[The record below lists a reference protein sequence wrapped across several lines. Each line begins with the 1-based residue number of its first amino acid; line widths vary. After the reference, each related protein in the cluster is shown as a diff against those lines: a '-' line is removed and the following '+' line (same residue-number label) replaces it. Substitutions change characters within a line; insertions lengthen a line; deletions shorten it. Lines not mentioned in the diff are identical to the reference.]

1 MLTAGSLHTA
11 SVSLR
16 DPTMA
21 NWEIVSFRLI
31 LFIILLPH
39 INGVLNIDS
48 DQEDYDTGSSSFID
62 IDWTAIRPHIWI
74 PSTTNIGSHLDVRVV
89 DGPNNATGRVE
100 VWYKGAWGTVCDDGW
115 DLNDANVVCRML
127 GFFKASS
134 APVRAEYGAGSGDIL
149 LDEVDCTGSEISLED
164 CIKSEFGVN
173 NCDHSEDAGVIC
185 TDPIS
190 LDVRLVDG
198 PNNNSGRVEV
208 QENGS
213 WGTICDD
220 GWDAKDANVVCRML
234 GFFGAAYAS
243 VQATY
248 GEGVGD
254 ISLRNVDCIGTES
267 NLGTCFHD
275 RPESFDCAHGE
286 DAGAAC
292 LVLIQDDSGS
302 GASSVDGDFGSGESS
317 GDDDSVSSLSS
328 WNDNSVSWA
337 SSWNDDS
344 GSGASSGDGTMFGLQ
359 CPDLVSSTDK
369 GLTTSSTVI
378 ISPHVHGS
386 VDNRNFSV
394 GCTYTSHDV
403 FYYGDTWV
411 ACAARDDL
419 GNYLTCDFTVTVTDG
434 EPPHL
439 DCPDIISTTDQ
450 GLPTSSRFPNPQ
462 ASDNTDP
469 SPSVICSR
477 TSSDVFQFG
486 DTNVTCH
493 ATDESGNVG
502 RCVFVVTVQDP
513 CMVHDPCINGECS
526 YYIGSGQYQCDCYD
540 QYEGTH
546 CDVIPHPTPI
556 CKNTTWM
563 SSRFGLIS
571 FLEGENG
578 TWANSTEVCPFNTTN
593 ADQPI
598 GRAICVGDL
607 ISQSTWLPDPTDN
620 CGQFRNA
627 GDLLGQLSKV
637 IVSDENVAKLSED
650 VSLVT
655 SNTGDISSDDIF
667 SIANIIS
674 NISARTNSE
683 KVTASIVA
691 IVSNIAD
698 VDTETLESAS
708 ASVIDVV
715 KVFERQ
721 IKSVPIEDGDN
732 FSIQQKN
739 IAVQVQSVPTDVI
752 SNGLVISL
760 AGDTNSDLK
769 KFDTNIQTSNENQ
782 AEATKPDTIA
792 IVNIPSAISS
802 ALPLISGGSSNTN
815 GFVRVI
821 FSVFSTPALF
831 ISKSLKNTSVGTNRS
846 ANTPVISLSIGD
858 EKIEDLT
865 EPINFTFTTIESG
878 LTNPSCSYWDIGY
891 SDWSQEGCQLLST
904 SGISSSNDN
913 NWDPP
918 PSNEKEKIVCGC
930 NHLTNFA
937 VLMDISREEGSFE
950 QAYTVL
956 TYIGCGI
963 SIVSLLVTLATYL
976 SNRVLRGKQTNQ
988 IFICLCLTLL
998 CLYLSFIVMMS
1009 LDSAK
1014 RQYQVKAGP
1023 CGFITALVHYF
1034 VLSSLTWMGVEGY
1047 NTYLIIVKI
1056 FDTYIPRFMLKAGG
1070 VAWGIPALIVIV
1082 TGAIAEDKYAHGDV
1096 CFLELWAQI
1105 GGLLIPMTIILL
1117 FNVVIFALIVRQLM
1131 KSSNL
1136 AGRVKKEAKV
1146 ERREN
1151 IKRVQNA
1158 ICILLLLG
1166 LTWITGYFLMIREF
1180 SQVVEPIF
1188 IILNSFQGLFIF
1200 LLYCVRKPMVRKQW
1214 GLTCLDRVK
1223 RQQDATTS
1231 NITHS
1236 PESRPLSTSLDAK
1249 PQEKNNETSAML

>member
-1 MLTAGSLHTA
+1 
-11 SVSLR
+11 
-16 DPTMA
+16 MA
-21 NWEIVSFRLI
+21 NWDIVSFRLI
-31 LFIILLPH
+31 LSIILLPH

-48 DQEDYDTGSSSFID
+48 DQEDYDTGSSSVID

-100 VWYKGAWGTVCDDGW
+100 VWYNGAWGTVCDDGW

-134 APVRAEYGAGSGDIL
+134 APVRAEYGPGSGDIL
-149 LDEVDCTGSEISLED
+149 LDEVECTGSEISLED

-234 GFFGAAYAS
+234 GFFGAAYAP

-254 ISLRNVDCIGTES
+254 ISLRNVDCIGTEI

-275 RPESFDCAHGE
+275 RPEPFDCAHGE

-292 LVLIQDDSGS
+292 LVLIP
-302 GASSVDGDFGSGESS
+302 
-317 GDDDSVSSLSS
+317 DDSVSS
-328 WNDNSVSWA
+328 A

-344 GSGASSGDGTMFGLQ
+344 GSGESSGDGDSGSGESSGDGTFWLQ

-378 ISPHVHGS
+378 ISPRVHAGS
-386 VDNRNFSV
+386 ADNQDFSV

-403 FYYGDTWV
+403 FDYVDTWV

-419 GNYLTCDFTVTVTDG
+419 GNYLTCDFTVTVTDDDPPRLDCPDVTSTTDQGLPTSSHITINPRASDNTDPSPYVICSHTSSDVFQFGDTNVFCDATDESGNIGRCLFVVTVQDG

-439 DCPDIISTTDQ
+439 DCPDITSTTDQ

-502 RCVFVVTVQDP
+502 RCVFVVTVQ
-513 CMVHDPCINGECS
+513 
-526 YYIGSGQYQCDCYD
+526 
-540 QYEGTH
+540 
-546 CDVIPHPTPI
+546 
-556 CKNTTWM
+556 
-563 SSRFGLIS
+563 
-571 FLEGENG
+571 
-578 TWANSTEVCPFNTTN
+578 A
-593 ADQPI
+593 A
-598 GRAICVGDL
+598 
-607 ISQSTWLPDPTDN
+607 
-620 CGQFRNA
+620 
-627 GDLLGQLSKV
+627 
-637 IVSDENVAKLSED
+637 
-650 VSLVT
+650 
-655 SNTGDISSDDIF
+655 
-667 SIANIIS
+667 
-674 NISARTNSE
+674 
-683 KVTASIVA
+683 
-691 IVSNIAD
+691 
-698 VDTETLESAS
+698 
-708 ASVIDVV
+708 
-715 KVFERQ
+715 
-721 IKSVPIEDGDN
+721 
-732 FSIQQKN
+732 
-739 IAVQVQSVPTDVI
+739 
-752 SNGLVISL
+752 
-760 AGDTNSDLK
+760 
-769 KFDTNIQTSNENQ
+769 
-782 AEATKPDTIA
+782 
-792 IVNIPSAISS
+792 
-802 ALPLISGGSSNTN
+802 
-815 GFVRVI
+815 
-821 FSVFSTPALF
+821 
-831 ISKSLKNTSVGTNRS
+831 
-846 ANTPVISLSIGD
+846 
-858 EKIEDLT
+858 
-865 EPINFTFTTIESG
+865 
-878 LTNPSCSYWDIGY
+878 
-891 SDWSQEGCQLLST
+891 
-904 SGISSSNDN
+904 
-913 NWDPP
+913 
-918 PSNEKEKIVCGC
+918 
-930 NHLTNFA
+930 
-937 VLMDISREEGSFE
+937 DISREEGSFEQE

-1200 LLYCVRKPMVRKQW
+1200 LLYCVRKPMFVSS
-1214 GLTCLDRVK
+1214 GD
-1223 RQQDATTS
+1223 
-1231 NITHS
+1231 
-1236 PESRPLSTSLDAK
+1236 
-1249 PQEKNNETSAML
+1249 